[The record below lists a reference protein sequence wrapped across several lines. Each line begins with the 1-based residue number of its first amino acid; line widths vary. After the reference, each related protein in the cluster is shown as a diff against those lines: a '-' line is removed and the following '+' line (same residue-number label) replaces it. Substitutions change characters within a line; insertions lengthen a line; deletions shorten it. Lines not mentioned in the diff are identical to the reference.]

1 MNIATILVLAVLV
14 AAAALVVRYMH
25 KKRSA
30 GGCGGSC
37 GSCAGGCPHAQK

>member
-14 AAAALVVRYMH
+14 AAAALAARYVH

-30 GGCGGSC
+30 GGCSGSC